1 MRPTVRL
8 GMLLVAMAS
17 VIGTA
22 AGWAGRAEAADTLRG
37 RKLAVVVPFGP
48 GSTVDAVAEFVRAPL
63 ARSAGVDVALHYL
76 PIREAMARFRDH
88 PAGEVPLLATN
99 VLFHSIQDLVESPP
113 LRLESLV
120 PLAKLTLGISSTL
133 YVAASSPISG
143 WDDLSAAV
151 QRGGFS
157 VGHRNPADVFLG
169 MLERHLGARTVDR
182 IGERQ
187 EALFTLVRG
196 GQVDAGLVDT
206 PSFVARHREEPGT
219 YRAILTFGAA
229 RNENLD
235 VPTLAEA
242 SGEPKLAGTA
252 SIGLFGPP
260 DLPPA
265 LAAELTAALLRAAF
279 DPTVVEAAAARY
291 VPWGPT
297 GPDVLK
303 ATLDRDRRVAEAGMR
318 ISPDR

>member
-1 MRPTVRL
+1 MRLTIRL
-8 GMLLVAMAS
+8 GMVLVA
-17 VIGTA
+17 VA
-22 AGWAGRAEAADTLRG
+22 AAVGAAVMTVPVRAADTLRG
-37 RKLAVVVPFGP
+37 RVLAVIVPFGP
-48 GSTVDAVAEFVRAPL
+48 GSTVDSVVEFVRAPL
-63 ARSAGVDVALHYL
+63 AHSTGADVELRYAPL
-76 PIREAMARFRDH
+76 REAMARLRH
-88 PAGEVPLLATN
+88 PPAGEVPLLATD
-99 VLFHSIQDLVESPP
+99 VLFHSIYDLVESPP

-133 YVAASSPISG
+133 YVAASSPVAG

-187 EALFTLVRG
+187 EMLFALVRAG
-196 GQVDAGLVDT
+196 EVDAGLVDT

-252 SIGLFGPP
+252 SIGLFGAP
-260 DLPPA
+260 DLPSA
-265 LAAELTAALLRAAF
+265 LAAELTAALLQAAL
-279 DPTVVEAAAARY
+279 DPMVVEAAAARY
-291 VPWGPT
+291 VPWGPA

-303 ATLDRDRRVAEAGMR
+303 ATLDRDRRVAEAGKR
-318 ISPDR
+318 VSPDR